1 MNTRNMATRQM
12 GKSAGKYVWCGGMSL
27 VECLVAS
34 ALALSL
40 LTGIAVIA
48 AELITTTQAVER
60 RSDQVMR
67 AGQLFA
73 FLEQM
78 LTTAGLPSQWPQPAP
93 ASSPHGATGV
103 DPCTPPSVR
112 GVSTTWGG
120 IWIVDLATLDCLHLN
135 DGGQGLYIERVESC
149 GDVCPQQALLPLV
162 CAQHQ
167 EALSSHTGWVIGEWD
182 GGLADRECLEQFGWG
197 TLTRTLIYHRPRVAT
212 RERRSDL
219 AMRQAFPEKGDQ
231 WGTAEAL
238 IEGVTMWELGYAQL
252 AGVSAA
258 TEMARTPVVTVS
270 VGAAR
275 GETAAPE
282 ELIQLSRTLIAPSL
296 ERIFLARNKAGS

>member
-1 MNTRNMATRQM
+1 MA
-12 GKSAGKYVWCGGMSL
+12 KSAGRCARCGGMSL

-48 AELITTTQAVER
+48 AELISATQATER

-67 AGQLFA
+67 TGQLLA

-78 LTTAGLPSQWPQPAP
+78 VTKAGMPSQWPQPAA
-93 ASSPHGATGV
+93 ASSPYGASSV

-120 IWIVDLATLDCLHLN
+120 IWIVDLATLDCLQLN
-135 DGGQGLYIERVESC
+135 DGGQGLYIERVERC
-149 GDVCPQQALLPLV
+149 GDVCPHQALLPLV
-162 CAQHQ
+162 CTQRQ
-167 EALSSHTGWVIGEWD
+167 GALSPHTGWFVGEWE
-182 GGLADRECLEQFGWG
+182 GGRADRDCLEQFGWG
-197 TLTRTLIYHRPRVAT
+197 SLSRTLIYHRPRVAT

-219 AMRQAFPEKGDQ
+219 AMRQAFLEKGDQ

-238 IEGVTMWELGYAQL
+238 IEGVTMWELGYVQL
-252 AGVSAA
+252 ADVPALSEEPRA
-258 TEMARTPVVTVS
+258 PVVTVAIG
-270 VGAAR
+270 VAR

-282 ELIQLSRTLIAPSL
+282 ELIQLSRTLITPSL
-296 ERIFLARNKAGS
+296 ERALLARHKAGS

>member
-1 MNTRNMATRQM
+1 MA
-12 GKSAGKYVWCGGMSL
+12 KSAGRCARCGGMSL
-27 VECLVAS
+27 VECLVAF

-48 AELITTTQAVER
+48 AELISATQATER

-67 AGQLFA
+67 TGQLLA

-78 LTTAGLPSQWPQPAP
+78 VTKAGMPSQWPQPAA
-93 ASSPHGATGV
+93 ASSPYGASSV

-120 IWIVDLATLDCLHLN
+120 IWIVDLATLDCLQLN
-135 DGGQGLYIERVESC
+135 DGGQALYIERVESC
-149 GDVCPQQALLPLV
+149 GDICPQQALLPLV

-167 EALSSHTGWVIGEWD
+167 GKLSFHTGWFVGEWE
-182 GGLADRECLEQFGWG
+182 GGLADRECLKQFGWG
-197 TLTRTLIYHRPRVAT
+197 SLSRTLIYHRPRVAT

-219 AMRQAFPEKGDQ
+219 AMRQAFPEKGEQ

-238 IEGVTMWELGYAQL
+238 IEGVTMWELGYVRL
-252 AGVSAA
+252 ADVPAV
-258 TEMARTPVVTVS
+258 TEEARAPVVTVA

-275 GETAAPE
+275 GMTAAPE
-282 ELIQLSRTLIAPSL
+282 ELIQLSRTLIAPPL
-296 ERIFLARNKAGS
+296 ERALLARHKAGS

>member
-1 MNTRNMATRQM
+1 MA
-12 GKSAGKYVWCGGMSL
+12 KSAGRCAGCSGMSL

-40 LTGIAVIA
+40 LTGIAMIA
-48 AELITTTQAVER
+48 AELITTMQATER

-67 AGQLFA
+67 AGQLLV
-73 FLEQM
+73 FLEKM
-78 LTTAGLPSQWPQPAP
+78 TRTAGLPSQWPQPA
-93 ASSPHGATGV
+93 AALSPHGTSSV

-112 GVSTTWGG
+112 GVSPTWGG
-120 IWIVDLATLDCLHLN
+120 VWTVDLATLDCLQLT

-162 CAQHQ
+162 CAQRQ
-167 EALSSHTGWVIGEWD
+167 GALSSHTGWFVGAWED
-182 GGLADRECLEQFGWG
+182 GLADRECLEQFGWG
-197 TLTRTLIYHRPRVAT
+197 SLIRTLIYHRPREAT
-212 RERRSDL
+212 RERRGDL

-252 AGVSAA
+252 ADVPAL
-258 TEMARTPVVTVS
+258 TEEVRVPVVTVA

-275 GETAAPE
+275 GTTAAPE
-282 ELIQLSRTLIAPSL
+282 ELIQLSRTLITPSL
-296 ERIFLARNKAGS
+296 ERALLARHKAGL

>member
-1 MNTRNMATRQM
+1 MAK
-12 GKSAGKYVWCGGMSL
+12 GASKYAWCDGMSL

-40 LTGIAVIA
+40 LTGIAMIA
-48 AELITTTQAVER
+48 VELITATQATER

-67 AGQLFA
+67 AGQLLA
-73 FLEQM
+73 FLEKM
-78 LTTAGLPSQWPQPAP
+78 ARTAGLPSQWPQPA
-93 ASSPHGATGV
+93 AALSPHGVSSV

-120 IWIVDLATLDCLHLN
+120 IWIVDLSTLDCIHLT
-135 DGGQGLYIERVESC
+135 DGGQGLYIERVERC

-162 CAQHQ
+162 CTKHQ
-167 EALSSHTGWVIGEWD
+167 AALPPHTGWFVGEWE
-182 GGLADRECLEQFGWG
+182 GGRADRECLEQFGWG
-197 TLTRTLIYHRPRVAT
+197 SISRTLIYHRPRVAT
-212 RERRSDL
+212 RERRGDL

-238 IEGVTMWELGYAQL
+238 IEGVAMWELGYVQL
-252 AGVSAA
+252 ADLPAL
-258 TEMARTPVVTVS
+258 TEGAHTPVVTVAI
-270 VGAAR
+270 GPAR

-282 ELIQLSRTLIAPSL
+282 ELIQLSRTLITPSL
-296 ERIFLARNKAGS
+296 ERALPARHKAGS